1 MIKKKLKELGIT
13 LAYFAESLSISRPT
27 LDTYIDCFERK
38 EKIPKDKIQIIF
50 ERLFS
55 EDIKTKEEFE
65 ANLKQYKNL
74 LERDKLLG
82 TFELNA
88 KNTDLMTSV
97 IDNIKEDMYSND
109 FNENIYIYIN
119 MILKSYKR
127 EPIFRYIADYF
138 LALNSRLDIKDLDK
152 EQKIFISNFYKICDE
167 YKKDMLLIDEV
178 YFKKFKNRIEEIE
191 KDKKEAK
198 TMLNEKI
205 KTLINNEIEEQLKL
219 GFDIN
224 DIELEDIIDKII
236 IKK

>member
-27 LDTYIDCFERK
+27 LDTYIDYFEKK
-38 EKIPKDKIQIIF
+38 EKIPEDKIQIIF

-55 EDIKTKEEFE
+55 EEIQTKEEFE
-65 ANLKQYKNL
+65 DNLEQYKNL
-74 LERDKLLG
+74 LERDKVLG

-88 KNTDLMTSV
+88 KSTDLMTSV
-97 IDNIKEDMYSND
+97 INNIKEDMYSND

-127 EPIFRYIADYF
+127 EPIFTYISDYF
-138 LALNSRLDIKDLDK
+138 LALNGRLDIKDLDK
-152 EQKIFISNFYKICDE
+152 EQKIFISNFYKVCDE
-167 YKKDMLLIDEV
+167 YKKDMLHINEV

-191 KDKKEAK
+191 KEKKEVK

-205 KTLINNEIEEQLKL
+205 KILINNEIEEQLKL